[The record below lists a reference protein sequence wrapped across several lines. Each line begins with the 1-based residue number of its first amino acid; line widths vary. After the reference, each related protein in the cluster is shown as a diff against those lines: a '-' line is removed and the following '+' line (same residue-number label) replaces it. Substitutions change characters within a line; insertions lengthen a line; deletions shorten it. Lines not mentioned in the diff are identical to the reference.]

1 MCGPLALGQDVE
13 VVTLPAP
20 ATALRLLTLPEIL
33 PEWLGLGNPLL

>member
-1 MCGPLALGQDVE
+1 MGGPLGQDVQ

-20 ATALRLLTLPEIL
+20 APALRLLPLPEIL